1 MSFQV
6 GSLSRLPPAS
16 CRGCSGQRLIEI
28 FEYVLNVFDADAEP
42 DCFRGNAGSTLLV
55 RSHLPMRGRSGMAAQ
70 RAGVADIDQSFDK
83 LERIVEHLGGLETAC
98 DAEGEQRG
106 SPPAEILARE
116 RVVRAIAEAG
126 VVNPRDA
133 GVGVQKLCNLT
144 CIFDVAL
151 HAE

>member
-28 FEYVLNVFDADAEP
+28 FEYVLNVLDADAEP
-42 DCFRGNAGSTLLV
+42 DCFRADTSSTLLLG
-55 RSHLPMRGRSGMAAQ
+55 SHLPVRGRSGMAAQ

-83 LERIVEHLGGLETAC
+83 LERIIEHLGGLETAC

-106 SPPAEILARE
+106 TPPFEILARE
-116 RVVRAIAEAG
+116 RVIGAVAEAG
-126 VVNPRDA
+126 VVDPRDA
-133 GVGVQKLCNLT
+133 GVSVQKLRNLT
-144 CIFDVAL
+144 CIFNVAL
-151 HAE
+151 H